1 MSIPEA
7 ATSEATAPEA
17 VTPAAAL
24 FGADLNVVNV
34 GLAMFDTD
42 IAAQG
47 AQVTTLD
54 WTPPGGGSAEAAR
67 ALDTLDAPALAARIE
82 RANAEAVERITA
94 ARPMLVGYGRALDV
108 VPGMTPTTILHAGP
122 PITWDRMNGPMR
134 GAVTG
139 ALVFEGLAKDL
150 EEAAEVAASGRITF
164 KPCHEMNAVGSMA
177 GVTSASMYMHIVKN
191 ETHGNTA
198 YTNLS
203 EQMAKILRMGAN
215 DESVV
220 ERLIWMRDV
229 FGPMLK
235 EAVEFTGPID
245 LRLLLSQAVHMGDE
259 CHNRNGAGTLLLF
272 QALAPGLLQSSF
284 TTAQKKEVFDFVA
297 SSDYF
302 SGPTWMAVAKAALD
316 AANGIEDSTIVT
328 TMARNGVEF
337 GIRVAGLPGQWFTGP
352 AQQVIGPMFAG
363 YKPED
368 SGLDIGDS
376 AITETYGFG
385 GFAMSAAP
393 AIVALVGGTVAEA
406 MQYTRDMGEITT
418 AQNTNVTIPALDF
431 QGLPTGIDVRKVI
444 DTGILPIINTAIA
457 HKEAGIGMIGAGIT
471 HPPAEAFTKAITALA
486 ETFAGS
492 SS

>member
-1 MSIPEA
+1 MSTPQHPE
-7 ATSEATAPEA
+7 P
-17 VTPAAAL
+17 TPAAAL
-24 FGADLNVVNV
+24 FGGELSVVNV
-34 GLAMFDTD
+34 GLAMFDAD
-42 IAAQG
+42 LKAQG
-47 AQVTTLD
+47 AKVSTLE
-54 WTPPGGGSAEAAR
+54 WTPPGGGNPEAAR
-67 ALDTLDAPALAARIE
+67 ALDVLDEPGLAEKIE
-82 RANAEAVERITA
+82 AANAEAVERIMS
-94 ARPMLVGYGRALDV
+94 ARPMLIGFGRALDV
-108 VPGMTPTTILHAGP
+108 VPGMTATTILHAGP
-122 PITWDRMNGPMR
+122 PITWERMNGPMK

-139 ALVFEGLAKDL
+139 ALVFEGLAEDL
-150 EEAAEVAASGRITF
+150 DAAAGLAASGAITF
-164 KPCHEMNAVGSMA
+164 KPCHEMNTVGSMA
-177 GVTSASMYMHIVKN
+177 GVTSASMYMHVLRN
-191 ETHGNTA
+191 ETHGNLA

-215 DESVV
+215 DRSVV
-220 ERLIWMRDV
+220 DRLVWMRDV

-235 EAVEFTGPID
+235 EAVEFTGPVD
-245 LRLLLSQAVHMGDE
+245 LRLLLSQALHMGDE

-284 TTAQKKEVFDFVA
+284 TTEQKKEVFDFVA

-302 SGPTWMAVAKAALD
+302 SGPTWLAMAKAALD
-316 AANGIEDSTIVT
+316 AANGIENSTVVT
-328 TMARNGVEF
+328 AMARNGVEF

-393 AIVALVGGTVAEA
+393 AIVALVGGTVADA
-406 MQYTRDMGEITT
+406 MGYTRDMGEITT
-418 AQNTNVTIPALDF
+418 AQNPNVTIPALDF

-444 DTGILPIINTAIA
+444 DTGILPVINTAIA

-471 HPPAEAFTKAITALA
+471 HPPAEAFTKAVTALA
-486 ETFAGS
+486 EALGGPTS
-492 SS
+492 